1 MKKLIAASMASL
13 LLVACGKTLDGTY
26 SDSTGI
32 MKMTFS
38 GNKVETMG
46 TELEYKIEDGK
57 LKIKGENGAAMVFHI
72 EDDQT
77 LTSSLI
83 GTLKKE

>member
-1 MKKLIAASMASL
+1 MKKRIAAFVASL

-26 SDSTGI
+26 TDSTGI

-46 TELEYKIEDGK
+46 TELDYKIEDGK

-72 EDDQT
+72 EDERT
-77 LTSSLI
+77 LTSSLV
-83 GTLKKE
+83 GTLRKE